1 MFAVFELMSDDSIS
15 RLDASDEIVVSSGQ
29 IRALALNFEKTWRR
43 PPTKVELDGLIQSYI
58 RDEIFYREAR
68 AMGLDQNDVV
78 IKRVLR
84 RKLEFVLTDVAQ
96 FDDASDEEL
105 QAFLRGNAEDYR
117 KQSVFSFR
125 QVYLPDDQRD
135 GAAALLAQLRAG
147 EVDPGEL
154 ERMALLP
161 YGFEKQ
167 AARDVERVFGRE
179 FVAKLSAVPVGDWQ
193 GPIESGFGYHL
204 VRMTE
209 RTEGEIPE
217 LDAVRD
223 AVSRD
228 WSTHRRRETNE
239 AFYETLRKRYSVRIE
254 GRSPEGEVNA
264 GLPEV
269 VAQN

>member
-1 MFAVFELMSDDSIS
+1 MFVAFELASDDSVY
-15 RLDASDEIVVSSGQ
+15 RMDGLDEIVVSSGQ

-43 PPTKVELDGLIQSYI
+43 PPTKVELEGLIQSYI

-68 AMGLDQNDVV
+68 AMGLDENDAV

-96 FDDASDEEL
+96 IDNASNEEL
-105 QAFLRGNAEDYR
+105 EAFMRANAEDYR

-135 GAAALLAQLRAG
+135 GAAALLEQLRAG
-147 EVDPGEL
+147 DVDPVEL
-154 ERMALLP
+154 DRMALLP
-161 YGFEKQ
+161 YGFEKRT
-167 AARDVERVFGRE
+167 ARDVERVFGRE
-179 FVAKLSAVPVGDWQ
+179 FVANLSAVAVGDWQ

-204 VRMTE
+204 VQVTE
-209 RTEGEIPE
+209 RSEGEIPG

-228 WSTHRRRETNE
+228 WSTQRRRETNE
-239 AFYETLRKRYSVRIE
+239 AFYQTLRKRYSVRIE
-254 GRSPEGEVNA
+254 GRPPEDRGNA
-264 GLPEV
+264 GLLEV
-269 VAQN
+269 VAQK